1 MSIKVVSE
9 RSPLFQDIK
18 CLRQRHLG
26 ENPGEEDNFEAHES
40 RRDSCSYHLAYF
52 DGEALAGAM
61 RVTPLGHGI
70 TFAERVLDA
79 PAYFSSPMEVFDANR
94 LVVDRAY
101 RGGWHMKL
109 FMLEA
114 ATWLL
119 RNTSFRYVCALC
131 RENLA
136 SLYLNIGGE
145 LLASDIRRVPKQ
157 EKRPYSLVS
166 LELETVYRT
175 IKGRKEN
182 GEVLQRAG

>member
-9 RSPLFQDIK
+9 LSPLFRDIK
-18 CLRQRHLG
+18 RLRQRHLG
-26 ENPGEEDNFEAHES
+26 ENPGGEDNFEALEG

-52 DGEALAGAM
+52 DGEVIAGAM

-70 TFAERVLDA
+70 TFAERVVDTAL
-79 PAYFSSPMEVFDANR
+79 YFPNPMEVFDANR
-94 LVVDRAY
+94 LVMDRAY
-101 RGGWHMKL
+101 RGGRYMQL

-119 RNTSFRYVCALC
+119 SDTSFRSVCALC

-136 SLYLNIGGE
+136 SIYLNIGGE
-145 LLASDIRRVPKQ
+145 LLANDIRSAPKQ

-166 LELETVYRT
+166 LELETVYQI

-182 GEVLQRAG
+182 GEVFQRAG